1 MYTLIQDQI
10 LSLLR
15 FHDHNQ
21 GAKWTTKAYTPF
33 QLQLR
38 TQWIKMGKNQNAKWA
53 IVLKET
59 FQDQVFNQLGFQD
72 HNQSAI

>member
-1 MYTLIQDQI
+1 
-10 LSLLR
+10 
-15 FHDHNQ
+15 
-21 GAKWTTKAYTPF
+21 
-33 QLQLR
+33 
-38 TQWIKMGKNQNAKWA
+38 MGKNQNAKWA